1 MSRRNRNR
9 KIYSTEHF
17 NRVRAAASRALED
30 TLKEIESVNS
40 VPPNAGIMQTSVPE
54 NAPAYNSGDAEK
66 VLKNTNGNSYLVF
79 GHDRPST
86 LISGYG
92 GMGAQNSN
100 TIDIVVGRM
109 SSAHQGSGPRDG
121 TVIDNSFSAD
131 AARIYISQ
139 MTDVDTNF
147 GLRSGPLQAQIGR
160 SAIGIKADGVRII
173 GREGVRITT
182 GRTYNTSLGP
192 HGETNSLGGRIG
204 RAPPIE
210 LNAGNQQSSA
220 LQGVARGQNVAD
232 AISELK
238 TIVSLLQGGLM
249 KSHALLAVAFSIIGG
264 AIPVP
269 GDPMDLTADQ
279 MLDVL
284 SDTLYELQ
292 IVSNLWEVNY
302 TNPNGNKYVVSK
314 NVFST

>member
-1 MSRRNRNR
+1 MSRTR
-9 KIYSTEHF
+9 KVYTTENF
-17 NRVRAAASRALED
+17 NRIRAEASAPVED
-30 TLKEIESVNS
+30 TLQEFDRVNS
-40 VPPNAGIMQTSVPE
+40 LPSGKGLMQDSVPE
-54 NAPAYNSGDAEK
+54 NEPAYNTGDGEK
-66 VLKNTNGNSYLVF
+66 VIKNTSGNSYIVF
-79 GHDRPST
+79 GQDRPST

-92 GMGAQNSN
+92 GLGAQNSN
-100 TIDIVVGRM
+100 TIDLVVGRM
-109 SSAHQGSGPRDG
+109 SSANRGTGPRDG
-121 TVIDNSFSAD
+121 TIIDNNFVAD

-147 GLRSGPLQAQIGR
+147 GIRTSNHLPELIGK
-160 SAIGIKADGVRII
+160 SAIAVKADGVRLI

-182 GRTYNTSLGP
+182 GRTYSSTYGP
-192 HGETNSLGGRIG
+192 DGETNSAGGRVG
-204 RAPPIE
+204 RAPAIV
-210 LNAGNQQSSA
+210 LNAGNQEASA
-220 LQGVARGQNVAD
+220 LQGVARGEYVAD
-232 AISELK
+232 AIAELK
-238 TIVSLLQGGLM
+238 NIVSLLQGGLM

-284 SDTLYELQ
+284 SDTLFELQ
-292 IVSNLWEVNY
+292 IMSNLWQVNY